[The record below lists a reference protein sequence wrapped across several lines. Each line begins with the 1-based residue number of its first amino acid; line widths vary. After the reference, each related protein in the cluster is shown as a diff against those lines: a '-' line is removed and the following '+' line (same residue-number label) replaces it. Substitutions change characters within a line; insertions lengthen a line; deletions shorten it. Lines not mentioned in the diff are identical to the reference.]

1 MVYYPHVCRHGEGKI
16 EWCRCVIRADHDH
29 DDPRIEPHERR
40 GDPEVFGSEGWW
52 QNPVDQRMRD
62 GVL

>member
-1 MVYYPHVCRHGEGKI
+1 MVYYPHVCWHGEGEI
-16 EWCRCVIRADHDH
+16 EWCRCVIRVDHTH
-29 DDPRIEPHERR
+29 DDPRIEPHECR
-40 GDPEVFGSEGWW
+40 GDPEVSGSEGWW